1 MTKHT
6 YVSIFI
12 LTGIVLLLQVCNKS
26 NIEEY
31 DSYEMTL
38 KLSDY
43 NVYAGNASDLI
54 PEDDY
59 KLYELSSILFT
70 DHAEKQRLVKIPVG
84 TKIVATDDGL
94 MIFPEGTI
102 IIKTFYYYK
111 DKSQVSKVK
120 NIIETRLLIKSDN
133 NWIVET
139 YKWNEAQT
147 DADLITSGYEQT
159 VNWIDENRLP
169 NVITYRIPSN
179 TECITCHQ
187 SNDAIIPIGPKTR
200 NLNFDITVD
209 GVTQNQLSYLYGEGV
224 LDAMSPSSFSTLPD
238 YTNTGLSEEKRARA
252 YLEMNCAH
260 CHTAGGLADYKTLR
274 LSYETTLLNSKIQ
287 EFKSDIVDKMETGA
301 MPKAGTT
308 TLDEKGIDLIITYI
322 NML

>member
-1 MTKHT
+1 MTKRT
-6 YVSIFI
+6 YLSLFI
-12 LTGIVLLLQVCNKS
+12 LTGIVLLLQACSKP
-26 NIEEY
+26 NIEKY
-31 DSYEMTL
+31 DSNNMAL

-59 KLYELSSILFT
+59 KSYELSSILFT
-70 DHAEKQRLVKIPVG
+70 DLAEKQRLVKIPLG
-84 TKIVATDDGL
+84 TKIVAADDGL
-94 MIFPEGTI
+94 MVFPEGTI
-102 IIKTFYYYK
+102 IVKTFYYYK
-111 DKSQVSKVK
+111 DKSQVSKGK
-120 NIIETRLLIKSDN
+120 NIIETRLLIKSN
-133 NWIVET
+133 NKWIVGT

-159 VNWIDENRLP
+159 VNWLDENGLP

-187 SNDAIIPIGPKTR
+187 SYDAIVPIGPKTR

-209 GVTQNQLSYLYGEGV
+209 GVTQNQLSHLHDEGV

-238 YTNTGLSEEKRARA
+238 YSNSNFSEEERARA
-252 YLEMNCAH
+252 YLEVNCAH

-274 LSYETTLLNSKIQ
+274 FSYETELIESKIP
-287 EFKSDIVDKMETGA
+287 EFKSDIVDKMESGA

-308 TLDEKGIDLIITYI
+308 LLDEKGFNLLRTYL
-322 NML
+322 NKL